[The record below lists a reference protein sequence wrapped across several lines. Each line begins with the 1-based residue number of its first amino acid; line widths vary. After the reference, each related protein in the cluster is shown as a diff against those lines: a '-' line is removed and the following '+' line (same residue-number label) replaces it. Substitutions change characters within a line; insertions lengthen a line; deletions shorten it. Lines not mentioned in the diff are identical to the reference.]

1 MIRLLSLSCL
11 LLASC
16 GSLSSSGYSPLSD
29 NSTGDMNAVYDESVD
44 ALSASLT
51 PADPEPPEE
60 ASAAKSAL
68 FQLPESNLKT
78 ECAAAD
84 YYADRQVHPA
94 FYRYPSPPEYDRY
107 IECLLAEAR
116 RGGGKVRKASASS
129 FPKVGTCYS
138 ARITSLWTHSG
149 GHRRYPYA
157 GTQVEFDIGLTQVEY
172 SYVGAVA
179 RSRVGDAVRV
189 CVHDLPEDC
198 PGYDLRGIGYRA
210 TNLRTDERWVMG
222 DSQHVCRGA

>member
-1 MIRLLSLSCL
+1 
-11 LLASC
+11 
-16 GSLSSSGYSPLSD
+16 
-29 NSTGDMNAVYDESVD
+29 MNAVDYEAEN
-44 ALSASLT
+44 ALPNGLE
-51 PADPEPPEE
+51 PADPEPSDEV
-60 ASAAKSAL
+60 SAAKSAL
-68 FQLPESNLKT
+68 FDLPESDLKT

-94 FYRYPSPPEYDRY
+94 FYGYPSPPEFDRY

-116 RGGGKVRKASASS
+116 RDGGKVRQASASS

-138 ARITSLWTHSG
+138 ARITWIGFG
-149 GHRRYPYA
+149 GRPHRN
-157 GTQVEFDIGLTQVEY
+157 GSTQVGFDIGLSQVDY

-198 PGYDLRGIGYRA
+198 PGYDLRGIFYRV
-210 TNLRTDERWVMG
+210 TNLRTHERWLMG